1 MRKPVYL
8 DYAASTPVDPAV
20 ATLMSQCLTLEGV
33 FANPASRSHMYGWQ
47 AEEAVELA
55 RDQVASLLKADPRE
69 VIWTSGATES
79 NNLAIKGVM
88 ESLQGS
94 GKTHIVSSQAEHK
107 SVLDTLAY
115 LQDKGF
121 DVSYLKPAQ
130 NGSVSSE
137 QLKNALRPETGLV
150 SFMHVNNETGA
161 VTDIARMAKICKQ
174 AGVVFHVDAA
184 QSVGKLP
191 IDLSLVPIDLMS
203 VSAHK
208 IYGPK
213 GIGALFVRRNN
224 ELQITAQIHGG
235 GHERGMRSG
244 TIATHQVAGFGK
256 ALELAKANMSEEQER
271 IRKLKMQFWDG
282 IRSLDVV
289 ELNGDI
295 DKSVPG
301 IINVAFNGVDGETL
315 LMTLRELAISSGSA
329 CTSASV
335 EPSYVLK
342 AMGMSAQRAHDS
354 LRFSFGRFTTSEDV
368 KFAIEK
374 IKSAVQALLTRTH

>member
-224 ELQITAQIHGG
+224 ELQIAAQIHGG